1 MPFNANKRGTTLITA
16 HEPPGLMGAK
26 TLSHKMHNMI
36 KANQENHA
44 QMRQDSLGAGMSLSE
59 RGVVMG
65 VFKPI

>member
-1 MPFNANKRGTTLITA
+1 
-16 HEPPGLMGAK
+16 
-26 TLSHKMHNMI
+26 MI
-36 KANQENHA
+36 KANQESQA